1 VRRYVL
7 LALKISVSLALLVL
21 LFSRIDVG
29 ALWATARG
37 ASVAWLAAALAMY
50 AVNVLV
56 SAWRWH
62 RLLRT
67 QHIEIGRR
75 AILAR
80 FSSHSSSVIFCE
92 QHRRRRHPDRRY
104 GQGGEVETLAA
115 TVVLV
120 DRVIGLMAL
129 VLVAAVGA
137 TAPVASI
144 RRDPDL
150 AGLSVGRVARRGRAS
165 APALFAPAG
174 FGACCSL

>member
-1 VRRYVL
+1 MSEEQPAASPVRRYVL

-37 ASVAWLAAALAMY
+37 ASIAWLAAALAMY

-75 AILAR
+75 SILGS
-80 FSSHSSSVIFCE
+80 F
-92 QHRRRRHPDRRY
+92 
-104 GQGGEVETLAA
+104 
-115 TVVLV
+115 
-120 DRVIGLMAL
+120 
-129 VLVAAVGA
+129 LVA
-137 TAPVASI
+137 
-144 RRDPDL
+144 
-150 AGLSVGRVARRGRAS
+150 
-165 APALFAPAG
+165 LFFSNFLPSNIG
-174 FGACCSL
+174 G